1 MYQDSTHKVL
11 SEYEM
16 LVERHKERKKYIE
29 KEKILARNLNDA
41 TLSDE
46 FNNEAT

>member
-1 MYQDSTHKVL
+1 MYQDSTNKVL

-16 LVERHKERKKYIE
+16 LVERHIERDKYIE
-29 KEKILARNLNDA
+29 ETIPARNLNGA